1 MIKLD
6 ISVGDVILMGRY
18 RNKRVKVKSIGTD
31 NLGQPVINGKPILKF
46 RIEKTMPKKETT
58 LKDFIDER

>member
-6 ISVGDVILMGRY
+6 INVGDTILMGRY

-31 NLGQPVINGKPILKF
+31 DLGQPIINDKPILKF
-46 RIEKTMPKKETT
+46 RIEKTMPKNESKLE
-58 LKDFIDER
+58 DFVT